1 MERDLRDFW
10 QRFQTGIRI
19 AVGSDL
25 PDKLLG
31 VRDGFVRY
39 FHHGLHRPVPVSVL
53 PQPVDDDE
61 TLPPLSDAEIL
72 ELARRRAAWLEEHQ
86 DPGGP
91 AYRRPDPGRP
101 DPAFAFYVGSETG
114 LLTCDGPACRGA
126 DGRSPGDGDEPRY
139 FVRTWTVVRGL
150 EDEAWGSSGSV
161 QLPRHLIRGL
171 DSEDLPFAI
180 PGRRRSGG
188 MVSSLTGGLE
198 TRRSATAL
206 ATFHAVASIMYGLIE
221 SRTAGRIQRRPG
233 LSGGRQV

>member
-1 MERDLRDFW
+1 MRRLVIMERDLRDFW
-10 QRFQTGIRI
+10 QRFQTGIRV

-39 FHHGLHRPVPVSVL
+39 FHHGLHRPIPVSVL
-53 PQPVDDDE
+53 PQPDDE
-61 TLPPLSDAEIL
+61 TEALPPLSDAEVL
-72 ELARRRAAWLEEHQ
+72 ELARTRAARLEERLGA
-86 DPGGP
+86 GGP
-91 AYRRPDPGRP
+91 ASRRPDS
-101 DPAFAFYVGSETG
+101 AFAFYVGSETG
-114 LLTCDGPACRGA
+114 LVTREDPAPRGTA
-126 DGRSPGDGDEPRY
+126 DDDSDEPRY

-198 TRRSATAL
+198 TRRSATAQ
-206 ATFHAVASIMYGLIE
+206 ATLHAVASIMYGLIE
-221 SRTAGRIQRRPG
+221 SRAGSRLDRPRSYFDRR
-233 LSGGRQV
+233 V

>member
-1 MERDLRDFW
+1 M
-10 QRFQTGIRI
+10 
-19 AVGSDL
+19 GSDL

-53 PQPVDDDE
+53 PQPVDAGE
-61 TLPPLSDAEIL
+61 TLPPLSDGEVL
-72 ELARRRAAWLEEHQ
+72 ELARRNAALLEEQ
-86 DPGGP
+86 ADS
-91 AYRRPDPGRP
+91 GRP
-101 DPAFAFYVGSETG
+101 DPDFAFYVGSETG
-114 LLTCDGPACRGA
+114 LLTCDGPASA
-126 DGRSPGDGDEPRY
+126 AAEDGDEPRY

-171 DSEDLPFAI
+171 DSEDLPFAV

-188 MVSSLTGGLE
+188 MASSLTGGLE

-221 SRTAGRIQRRPG
+221 NRSAGRIQRRA
-233 LSGGRQV
+233 SFSAGRD

>member
-1 MERDLRDFW
+1 M
-10 QRFQTGIRI
+10 
-19 AVGSDL
+19 ASDL

-53 PQPVDDDE
+53 PQPVDAGE
-61 TLPPLSDAEIL
+61 TLPPLSDGEVL
-72 ELARRRAAWLEEHQ
+72 ELARRSATLLEEQ
-86 DPGGP
+86 LGT
-91 AYRRPDPGRP
+91 GRP
-101 DPAFAFYVGSETG
+101 DPTFAFYVGSETG
-114 LLTCDGPACRGA
+114 LLTFGGPASTA
-126 DGRSPGDGDEPRY
+126 AEDGDEPRY

-171 DSEDLPFAI
+171 DSEDLPFAV

-188 MVSSLTGGLE
+188 MASSLTGGLE

-221 SRTAGRIQRRPG
+221 NRSAGRIQRRT
-233 LSGGRQV
+233 SFGGAGRD